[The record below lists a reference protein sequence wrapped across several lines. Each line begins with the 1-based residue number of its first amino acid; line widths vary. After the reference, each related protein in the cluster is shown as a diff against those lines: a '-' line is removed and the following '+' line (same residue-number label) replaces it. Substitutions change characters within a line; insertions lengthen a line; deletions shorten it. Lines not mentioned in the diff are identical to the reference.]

1 MPLPAFADVL
11 AARDVIRP
19 YLLRTPTLRYP
30 LLDRLLDAKVYVK
43 HENHLPTGAFKVRGG
58 INLVSQLDDGAR
70 RRGVLAVSS
79 GNHGQSIAYASHLFG
94 VKATVVMFGTP
105 NPIKREA
112 IESWGATVLAH
123 GKNSGEA
130 RLFGEQLSTQHG
142 YRNISACDEP
152 ELIAGVGTCTV
163 EIIEDVPDVEMI
175 FVPIGGGSSAAGAC
189 LAVEGVKPSIE
200 IIGVGAS
207 RAPASYLTWKNRT
220 RTEAEVEPTIAEG
233 LAVNEPFMLPQQI
246 LWERLNDFLTV
257 DDEQLAH
264 AVRLYLEKVRTLVEP
279 AGAAAL
285 AGALSIA
292 EKVRGKTIVLIASGA
307 NISPDHLR
315 LCLKKST

>member
-1 MPLPAFADVL
+1 MQLPIFTDVL

-19 YLLRTPTLRYP
+19 YLLRTPSLRYP
-30 LLDRLLDAKVYVK
+30 LLDKLLDAKVYVK

-58 INLVSQLDDGAR
+58 IHLVSQLDDETK

-94 VKATVVMFGTP
+94 VKATVVMFGIP

-112 IESWGATVLAH
+112 IESWGAHVIAH

-130 RLFGEQLSTQHG
+130 RIFGEHLTAEHG

-163 EIIEDVPDVEMI
+163 EVIEDVPDVDMI
-175 FVPIGGGSSAAGAC
+175 FVPIGGGSSASGAC
-189 LAVEGVKPSIE
+189 LAVEGMKPSVE
-200 IIGVGAS
+200 VIGVGAK
-207 RAPASYLTWKNRT
+207 RAPASYLTWKHLA

-246 LWERLNDFLTV
+246 LWERLNDFLMV
-257 DDEQLAH
+257 DDQQLQN
-264 AVRLYLEKVRTLVEP
+264 AVRHFLEKVRTLVEP

-285 AGALSIA
+285 AGALSIPDR
-292 EKVRGKTIVLIASGA
+292 VRGKTIVLIASGA
-307 NISPDHLR
+307 NISPEHLKR
-315 LCLKKST
+315 CLE